1 MIKNILQALSACE
14 TEEEVKFNF
23 IRFFQSKLPRTFK
36 FDSRK
41 NIDFYTP
48 QILFE
53 FKYDGGLN
61 EIGRRARAFA
71 QSLYYIR
78 RLKYGSDSRVPSRL
92 IAVVDKKSAA
102 IIPADDLSS
111 YYVKSAASDQFDWDL
126 APSTPCKKLIAAL
139 VNETVIQQ
147 CRVYN
152 FDVPSDAD
160 EFVSLVKIIYLRDT
174 NIVAVKKNI
183 NEDNFYEVFE
193 HWNQIF
199 GESVKNKYKNA
210 EYFLTDVESGK
221 SNRFKLRRVKFE
233 LSDGSK
239 EEKVMPIDSY
249 EYFWSVHE
257 KVTDARTMIAIRQKM
272 DRMTALDLRRFTG
285 EFYTPVTHARKALE
299 YIGRVVGAQWWTTG
313 EYRLWDM
320 AAGTGNLEFVL
331 PNEALQYCYIS
342 TLLNDDA
349 AYCKKIY
356 PSATVFQYDY
366 LNDGE
371 EKLPSNLRADL
382 SDTDIKWIVFINPPY
397 ATANNPERGSDKV
410 NKNFVSMTA
419 IRKLMTAE
427 GMGETSRELFAQFL
441 YRINRE
447 LSARQTLLGMFS
459 TLKYMLA
466 TNDQKMR
473 DRFFDYKFEGGFIFP
488 SKAFQGIK
496 GNFPVGFLMWNLA
509 EHIPLTKQ
517 KIKLEVFNNR
527 LDKIGVKK
535 IKSIPRGKFLSKW
548 IARPAAT
555 KKFPPLSNA
564 LTVARNNKDRRD
576 RIAEGFLASLASKGN
591 DFFNQNYTALLSGP
605 YVSAGALSVTAD
617 NFERSMIVHTVR
629 RLPRATWLN
638 DCDQFLRPTK
648 KLPTEFV
655 NDCVVWSLFAP
666 SNCTTA
672 LKDVEYE
679 GEIYQIKNNLY
690 PWTIE
695 ELREWGVDVNDE
707 DRFAAQWLKAAS
719 LSTEARA
726 VLDEAKKIYR
736 QFYALLEEL
745 DRRKFKIE
753 TWDAGRYQVFGALKD
768 ANLLDDEKFRAEFDR
783 LGEKILPQIYSLG
796 FLLDEVIYFD

>member
-1 MIKNILQALSACE
+1 MKKNILQALSDCAN
-14 TEEEVKFNF
+14 EEEVKVAF
-23 IRFFQSKLPRTFK
+23 IQFFRSKLPRTFK

-53 FKYDGGLN
+53 FKFDGGLN
-61 EIGRRARAFA
+61 EVSRRARAFA

-78 RLKYGSDSRVPSRL
+78 RLKYGSDVRVPSRL

-102 IIPADDLSS
+102 IIPADDLST
-111 YYVKSAASDQFDWDL
+111 YYEKSARSDQFDWDL

-139 VNETVIQQ
+139 IDESVIQQ

-152 FDVPSDAD
+152 FADHQDAD

-174 NIVAVKKNI
+174 NIIAVKKNI

-199 GESVKNKYKNA
+199 GESVKNKHKNA
-210 EYFLTDVESGK
+210 EYFLTDIEEGK

-257 KVTDARTMIAIRQKM
+257 RVTDARTMIAIRQKM

-285 EFYTPVTHARKALE
+285 EFYTPVSHARKALE

-320 AAGTGNLEFVL
+320 AAGTGNLEFAL
-331 PNEALQYCYIS
+331 PNDALQYCYIS

-382 SDTDIKWIVFINPPY
+382 SNPAVKWIVFINPPY
-397 ATANNPERGSDKV
+397 ATASNNERDPNRVYKF
-410 NKNFVSMTA
+410 NVSMTA
-419 IRKLMTAE
+419 IRKLMTEE
-427 GMGETSRELFAQFL
+427 GMGEVSRELFNQFF

-447 LSARQTLLGMFS
+447 LGTRQTIIGVFS
-459 TLKYMLA
+459 KIKYINA
-466 TNDQKMR
+466 TIDQRLR
-473 DRFFDYKFEGGFIFP
+473 DKVFDYKFEGGFIF
-488 SKAFQGIK
+488 SSRAFHGTK
-496 GNFPVGFLMWNLA
+496 GLFPVGFAMWNLTR
-509 EHIPLTKQ
+509 HIPLTNQ
-517 KIKLEVFNNR
+517 TIAFDVFNDQ
-527 LDKIGVKK
+527 LDKIGEKK
-535 IKSIPRGKFLSKW
+535 ILSLPRGALLNKW
-548 IARPAAT
+548 IVRPPTT
-555 KKFPPLSNA
+555 KKFPPFSNA
-564 LTVARNNKDRRD
+564 LSRTAGVKDVRD
-576 RIAEGFLASLASKGN
+576 RIADGFLASLMCNCN
-591 DFFNQNYTALLSGP
+591 DLMHQNKTALFSGP
-605 YVSAGALSVTAD
+605 LISAGALSVTAD
-617 NFERSMIVHTVR
+617 NFEKAMVVHAVR
-629 RLPRATWLN
+629 RLPKATWLN
-638 DCDQFLRPTK
+638 DKDQFLRPTK

-666 SNCTTA
+666 SNNTTA

-695 ELREWGVDVNDE
+695 EIRDWGIEGDE
-707 DRFAAQWLKAAS
+707 DRFAAKWLKAAS

-726 VLDEAKKIYR
+726 VLEAAKKIYR
-736 QFYALLEEL
+736 LFYSLLEEL

-768 ANLLDDEKFRAEFDR
+768 ANLLDDQTFRAEFDR
-783 LGEKILPQIYSLG
+783 LGKKILPQIYSFG
-796 FLLDEVIYFD
+796 FLRDEVTYFD